1 MRLKSD
7 IFVSAL
13 IRRVF
18 ALGGF
23 AAVEKKGAEEAG
35 AIFIRQRFRDGL
47 ETLYAPA
54 PQNFFGEEDAGRKFE
69 TRAERAEPDAVREM
83 LSRELRFDPDLWLL
97 ELETDDVA
105 GLFEVIKPAG

>member
-1 MRLKSD
+1 MRLKSE
-7 IFVSAL
+7 IVVSAM

-18 ALGGF
+18 GLGGF
-23 AAVEKKGAEEAG
+23 AAVEKKGAEAAG

-54 PQNFFGEEDAGRKFE
+54 PQNFFGEDDGGRKFE
-69 TRAERAEPDAVREM
+69 MRAERAEPEAIREV

-97 ELETDDVA
+97 ELEIDDVA
-105 GLFEVIKPAG
+105 DLFEVVKPA

>member
-13 IRRVF
+13 VRRVF
-18 ALGGF
+18 GLGGF
-23 AAVEKKGAEEAG
+23 AAVERKGAEEAG

-54 PQNFFGEEDAGRKFE
+54 PQNFFGEEDEGRKFE
-69 TRAERAEPDAVREM
+69 IRAERTEPDAVGEM
-83 LSRELRFDPDLWLL
+83 LARELRFDPDLWLL

-105 GLFEVIKPAG
+105 GLFDVIGPAG